1 MRSRGIGVV
10 GVFLVGALL
19 LGNIGGAG
27 SAANAKEFTLG
38 VSLASDIIPFYIAI
52 VKGMK
57 EQAKTM
63 GAKLRFVTANEDM
76 AAQLNGVQDLI
87 AAGVDILLISPID
100 AVASGAALDA
110 AAAA

>member
-1 MRSRGIGVV
+1 MKKLMRIAAVVSLLVFFLTGIIG
-10 GVFLVGALL
+10 FSESAGAK
-19 LGNIGGAG
+19 
-27 SAANAKEFTLG
+27 SFTIG
-38 VSLASDIIPFYIAI
+38 VSLASDVNPFYIAMG
-52 VKGMK
+52 KGMRM
-57 EQAKTM
+57 QAKAM